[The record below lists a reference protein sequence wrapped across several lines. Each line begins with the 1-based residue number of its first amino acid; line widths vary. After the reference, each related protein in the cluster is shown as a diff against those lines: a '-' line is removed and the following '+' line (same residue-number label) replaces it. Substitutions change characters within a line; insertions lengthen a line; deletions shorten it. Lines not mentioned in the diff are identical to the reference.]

1 MKKTIEKLGS
11 MSSRE
16 LGDELK
22 WIWQYVKAY
31 KGYLFMYIVLGFVA
45 TAFGLGGS
53 VLSKKLINAVT
64 GVDQSSLVMLGC
76 LYVGFG
82 IASILLNA
90 VLSRISAVSSTN
102 VTQSIRHDVYS
113 RVMSAKWQ
121 DFVSFRSGDILNRVN
136 NDVSTV
142 STSVLNWLPTFITK
156 SFQFV
161 CAFFLILHY
170 DKTMALIALLGAPV
184 TVLASA
190 VFVTKIRA
198 STKKV
203 RSASSELVA
212 FLSETFRAIHNIKAF
227 DLKADFDIRFRLV
240 QSTLTEALLT
250 QNKISVLSSIGVSV
264 LGLAVSYS
272 CFGWAVY
279 RLWAGVIDFGTMAM
293 FMQLASVLSG
303 AFGSIVSLIPNA
315 VSSAVAARRLMEIT
329 QLEAE
334 ENDSGATER
343 FIRRNK
349 DGGVGV
355 VVSDVD
361 FAYEDDEPVL
371 HHVNIHAE
379 PGEIVALVGAS
390 GSGKTTILR
399 LLLDLVDPKSGNAY
413 LCGKQNGEKLTVSA
427 ATRRAFA
434 YVPQG
439 HSLFSGSI
447 ADNMRMIRP
456 DATDEEIFHALKT
469 ACAYDF
475 VSKMPHGVNTVI
487 GEDNVGLS
495 EGQAQRIAIARAV
508 LSDSPVILLDESTS
522 AIDLATEKELLENI
536 KSLSK
541 KKTCILITH
550 KTSVTEIC
558 NRVYAV
564 ADMTVTEKTYDC
576 FTTATKMRLPK
587 G

>member
-1 MKKTIEKLGS
+1 MKKTVEKLKS
-11 MSSRE
+11 MSARE
-16 LGDELK
+16 LKDELK
-22 WIWQYVKAY
+22 WIWRYVKAY
-31 KGYLFMYIVLGFVA
+31 KGYLFLYIVLGFAA

-64 GVDQSSLVMLGC
+64 GVDKSSLLTLGC

-82 IASILLNA
+82 ISSVILNA

-102 VTQSIRHDVYS
+102 VTQNIRHDVFS

-136 NDVSTV
+136 TDVSTV
-142 STSVLNWLPTFITK
+142 STSVLNWVPTFITK

-161 CAFFLILHY
+161 CAFFLILRY
-170 DKTMALIALLGAPV
+170 DKTMALIALLGTPV

-190 VFVTKIRA
+190 VFVSKIRE

-212 FLSETFRAIHNIKAF
+212 FLSETFRGIHNIKAF
-227 DLKADFDIRFRLV
+227 DLKADFDVRFRLV

-250 QNKISVLSSIGVSV
+250 QNKIAVLSSIGVSV
-264 LGLAVSYS
+264 LGLLVSYS

-279 RLWAGVIDFGTMAM
+279 RLWAGAIDFGTMAM
-293 FMQLASVLSG
+293 FMQLSSVLSG
-303 AFGSIVSLIPNA
+303 AFGAIVSLIPNA
-315 VSSAVAARRLMEIT
+315 VNSAVAARRLMEIT
-329 QLEAE
+329 QLDAE
-334 ENDSGATER
+334 QCDSEETDR
-343 FIRRNK
+343 FISNNK
-349 DGGVGV
+349 ENGVGV
-355 VVSDVD
+355 VVIDVN

-371 HHVNIHAE
+371 HDVNLHAD
-379 PGEIVALVGAS
+379 PGELVALVGAS
-390 GSGKTTILR
+390 GAGKTTILR
-399 LLLDLVDPKSGNAY
+399 LLLSLVDPADGSAY
-413 LCGKQNGEKLTVSA
+413 LCGKYDGEKLLISA
-427 ATRRAFA
+427 STRRAFA

-456 DATDEEIFHALKT
+456 ICTDEEIVNALKT

-475 VSKMPHGVNTVI
+475 VSKMPKGIHTVL
-487 GEDNVGLS
+487 GEDNFGLS

-522 AIDLATEKELLENI
+522 AIDLQTEKQLLENI

-550 KTSVTEIC
+550 KTSVMEIC
-558 NRVYAV
+558 SRVYSV
-564 ADMTVTEKTYDC
+564 ADMTVTEKQI
-576 FTTATKMRLPK
+576 
-587 G
+587 